1 MPTLADARL
10 SAAERRMLDRFVAV
24 LRERL
29 GDDLIS
35 VWLFGSRARGEATGP
50 LSDVDVLV
58 VTRAGRMDE
67 RAAWKELTR
76 IAEEEGHSPVLLV
89 WDPEWL
95 AHRREIRSFF
105 IQEVDRDKIVL
116 HGSP

>member
-50 LSDVDVLV
+50 LSD
-58 VTRAGRMDE
+58 AKQIG
-67 RAAWKELTR
+67 
-76 IAEEEGHSPVLLV
+76 EEEARELL
-89 WDPEWL
+89 D
-95 AHRREIRSFF
+95 AARRLVTAVEEAFG
-105 IQEVDRDKIVL
+105 DR
-116 HGSP
+116 

>member
-1 MPTLADARL
+1 MTATASVLPTLAAMPTLADARL

-58 VTRAGRMDE
+58 VTRAGRVDE
-67 RAAWKELTR
+67 RAAWESSR
-76 IAEEEGHSPVLLV
+76 
-89 WDPEWL
+89 
-95 AHRREIRSFF
+95 
-105 IQEVDRDKIVL
+105 
-116 HGSP
+116 GSPRRRA

>member
-50 LSDVDVLV
+50 TSDVDVLV
-58 VTRAGRMDE
+58 VTRAGRVDE

-76 IAEEEGHSPVLLV
+76 IAEEEGHSPVLPV